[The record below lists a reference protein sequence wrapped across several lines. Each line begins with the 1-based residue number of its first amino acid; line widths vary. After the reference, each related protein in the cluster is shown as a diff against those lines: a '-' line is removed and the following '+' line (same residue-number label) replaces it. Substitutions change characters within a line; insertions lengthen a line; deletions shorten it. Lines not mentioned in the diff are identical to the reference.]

1 MENLVGDTYGLI
13 HLIVS
18 VLALITGTFVL
29 LMRKGTNIHKKVGY
43 VYVFSMVVM
52 LITSFLIYR
61 LFNGWGVFHYFSLVS
76 VVTILCGMVPT
87 LFKKQLKNWISI
99 HYKFMYWSVIGLY
112 CALFSEI
119 LTRFPSVRFDGGL
132 FILVGG
138 AFLAAYIFFVIY
150 ERKWKERFKI

>member
-61 LFNGWGVFHYFSLVS
+61 LFNGWGVFHYLSLVS

-87 LFKKQLKNWISI
+87 LFKKQLK
-99 HYKFMYWSVIGLY
+99 
-112 CALFSEI
+112 
-119 LTRFPSVRFDGGL
+119 T
-132 FILVGG
+132 
-138 AFLAAYIFFVIY
+138 
-150 ERKWKERFKI
+150 